1 VFFGYQNATVSN
13 DSLSR
18 YSGTAGL
25 SLIFKSIT
33 FEEVILS
40 LIFKS
45 ITFEEVIDSEVTANL
60 NLSLFRE
67 VKDLKIKN
75 TVKDKNTLPC
85 KISGFC

>member
-18 YSGTAGL
+18 YSGTAG
-25 SLIFKSIT
+25 
-33 FEEVILS
+33 LS